1 MGDNGGRFG
10 FYNTR
15 LHHTFGPA
23 RVLGHS
29 LSNRSFNQVIYTKY
43 LVIHSS
49 LLTKLNSL
57 APWYKASRLRL
68 SDPTPDDPT

>member
-1 MGDNGGRFG
+1 M
-10 FYNTR
+10 
-15 LHHTFGPA
+15 
-23 RVLGHS
+23 LGHS
-29 LSNRSFNQVIYTKY
+29 LGNWSFNQVIYTKY